1 MISTLEINQFR
12 GLEHV
17 KFENL
22 GRANLIIGGNNTG
35 KTSILEALVL
45 LHGNQQ
51 QLESLPSTFRVMPK
65 NGQDTGQGFW
75 KYLVRG
81 GRIPDFSIIT
91 DNEKSL
97 ALRRT
102 ASGCF

>member
-22 GRANLIIGGNNTG
+22 GRANLIIGGNNSG

-45 LHGNQQ
+45 LHGNQK
-51 QLESLPSTFRVMPK
+51 QLELLPRTFRVMPK
-65 NGQDTGQGFW
+65 NGQDTGQENRHQR
-75 KYLVRG
+75 L
-81 GRIPDFSIIT
+81 
-91 DNEKSL
+91 
-97 ALRRT
+97 
-102 ASGCF
+102 